1 MQKATPAKKFAYHA
15 LLLIAVNLFMR
26 TVGVSFNVYLSNRA
40 GGEVMGLYSLLSGVY
55 AFAMTLGCGGIHL
68 GTTRLIADVW
78 GIHGRNGE
86 LSLQGKTELLRCLR
100 RCLLYSLGFGI
111 GAGILLFSFSPVIG
125 VHGLGDVRTVTPLR
139 VLAITLPPIAL
150 ASCLSGYFTA
160 MRHVTPNAVVGMV
173 SQFIRIGACSY
184 FLTLWLPKGVEATCL
199 ALVLGG
205 AVSEVLSFVLTYLAY
220 LWDTRRLRQSRHGTP
235 ADNLAEG
242 APQLTKKL
250 FGITLPVTFSACI
263 RSGLITLQ
271 HMLIPRGLKA
281 GGSDWSKALSSYGV
295 LYSMVLP
302 VVLFPSAFISS
313 FSGLLVPEIAESKAR
328 GDTARIARIS
338 RRIINPALFFSFGV
352 AGIMSCFAF
361 ELGDILYHS
370 REAGV
375 YIRQLAPLIPIMYVD
390 SSVDA
395 VLKGMGEQVYSM
407 NVNIADALASVLM
420 VWLLLPSMGL
430 GGYVLTIYVTETL
443 NTTLSVH
450 RMLKVSG
457 MRVQLF
463 KQIFGP
469 LLCVVGATQLIRLG
483 HTYLPFP
490 ALDTAFSLTVAIV
503 LASCVYLGLLMLTGI
518 VGKEEWGVLRSLLP
532 SRTVKETQSVAD
544 HSSADSASISFLS
557 K

>member
-1 MQKATPAKKFAYHA
+1 MSKATPAKKFAYHA

-55 AFAMTLGCGGIHL
+55 TFAMTLGCGGIHL

-78 GIHGRNGE
+78 GLHGRGGE
-86 LSLQGKTELLRCLR
+86 LSPVGKAEVMGCLR
-100 RCLLYSLGFGI
+100 RCLLYSLGFGV
-111 GAGILLFSFSPVIG
+111 GAGILLFAFAPVIG
-125 VHGLGDVRTVTPLR
+125 VHGLGDLRTVTPLR
-139 VLAITLPPIAL
+139 VLALTLPPIAL
-150 ASCLSGYFTA
+150 VSCLSGYFTA
-160 MRHVTPNAVVGMV
+160 MRHITPNAVVGMV

-205 AVSEVLSFVLTYLAY
+205 AVSEGLGFILTYLAY
-220 LWDTRRLRQSRHGTP
+220 LWDTRKLRQRKGETS
-235 ADNLAEG
+235 AEG
-242 APQLTKKL
+242 IPCGQHLTKKL

-281 GGSDWSKALSSYGV
+281 SGADWSQALSSYGV

-313 FSGLLVPEIAESKAR
+313 FSGLLVPEIAESNAR
-328 GDTARIARIS
+328 GDTERVARIA

-352 AGIMSCFAF
+352 AGIMSCFAY

-370 REAGV
+370 REAGM

-407 NVNIADALASVLM
+407 NVNIADALVSVLM

-443 NTTLSVH
+443 NTTLSVS

-463 KQIFGP
+463 KQVFGP

-490 ALDTAFSLTVAIV
+490 ALNTAFSLTVAII
-503 LASCVYLGLLMLTGI
+503 LASCLYLGLLVLTGI
-518 VGKEEWGVLRSLLP
+518 VGREEWGVLRSLLP
-532 SRTVKETQSVAD
+532 SRGSKAVSVGDGQS
-544 HSSADSASISFLS
+544 
-557 K
+557 